1 MAYKISEGHYGE
13 TKLDGM
19 KFWISGD
26 LGDDFGDGEA
36 EIVQFA
42 FEPEATQKQ
51 VDGVLA
57 ILGELFPVTWK
68 QVVGV
73 ERTTIEW
80 TKEDDKAYAK
90 RGDGKGEVEITFVL
104 GSDGKTP
111 VVINNLTYFGAKK
124 NNGFYLARSKHS
136 ATVGED
142 SFEFDGRTG
151 FFIGLETSGTVK

>member
-1 MAYKISEGHYGE
+1 MTLGQREVEAAPMRRAKRQQLLRRLRAHGFGAFVLGGMMQRAFGE
-13 TKLDGM
+13 HQRLTR
-19 KFWISGD
+19 
-26 LGDDFGDGEA
+26 
-36 EIVQFA
+36 
-42 FEPEATQKQ
+42 
-51 VDGVLA
+51 
-57 ILGELFPVTWK
+57 
-68 QVVGV
+68 VVGV

-124 NNGFYLARSKHS
+124 NNGFHLARSKHH
-136 ATVGED
+136 AKVGED

-151 FFIGLETSGTVK
+151 FFIGVETSGTVK